1 MRNAECGMRNA
12 ECGTKHDDC
21 RQSVCSQVRV
31 IFVPRP
37 DPSDFLPL
45 KSDVLLIMLA
55 LAARP
60 RHGYGI
66 ILDVE
71 ERSGGEVRL
80 QTGALYR
87 TLRRL
92 LDDRF
97 IDECAAPPGE
107 VTADE
112 RRRYYKLTAFGQ
124 QVLDA
129 EVARM
134 SRLVRAA
141 RLTAGGKR
149 PKLA

>member
-1 MRNAECGMRNA
+1 MR
-12 ECGTKHDDC
+12 H
-21 RQSVCSQVRV
+21 
-31 IFVPRP
+31 

-55 LAARP
+55 LASRP
-60 RHGYGI
+60 MHGYGI
-66 ILDVE
+66 IRDVE
-71 ERSGGEVRL
+71 ERSEGEVLL

-92 LDDRF
+92 LNDRF
-97 IDECAAPPGE
+97 IEECERPAGE
-107 VTADE
+107 TVTDE
-112 RRRYYKLTAFGQ
+112 RRRYYTLTRLGG

-141 RLTAGGKR
+141 RLTADGKR
-149 PKLA
+149 PRLA

>member
-1 MRNAECGMRNA
+1 MYPPR
-12 ECGTKHDDC
+12 
-21 RQSVCSQVRV
+21 VRT
-31 IFVPRP
+31 P

-60 RHGYGI
+60 LHGYGI
-66 ILDVE
+66 IRDVG
-71 ERSGGEVRL
+71 ERSAGEVLL

-92 LDDRF
+92 LNDRL
-97 IDECAAPPGE
+97 IQECAAPAGE
-107 VTADE
+107 ESGDE
-112 RRRYYKLTAFGQ
+112 RRRYYRLTTLGQ

-141 RLTAGGKR
+141 RLTVGGKR
-149 PKLA
+149 PRFV